1 MCRLKYFVTV
11 CGTVLSHIMKGPCVR
26 VFKGNLQT
34 NAEPK
39 RMPDPPWRCHNTRL
53 PGPPSCW
60 TCGDPAVAFQPHV
73 RRTDRGFAL
82 GAADT
87 SAAPLAPAHAL
98 QSWNLK
104 GKFCTL
110 IKKKKKVHPPLPQ
123 FSQLFHHWE

>member
-11 CGTVLSHIMKGPCVR
+11 CGTVLSHIMKGPCAR

-39 RMPDPPWRCHNTRL
+39 RTPGPPWRCHNTRL
-53 PGPPSCW
+53 PGPPHA
-60 TCGDPAVAFQPHV
+60 GPAGTRLWPSSLM
-73 RRTDRGFAL
+73 L
-82 GAADT
+82 GGPT
-87 SAAPLAPAHAL
+87 ENSLLERLPPPLAPLAPAHAL
-98 QSWNLK
+98 KSWNLK